1 MEVVTGYGGVGDGCD
16 NLGGPG
22 GGSEDDMKSK
32 RTKGHSGARVRHNFC
47 FKKLPPELRRH
58 EARRLHLLD
67 WSSPDDPI

>member
-1 MEVVTGYGGVGDGCD
+1 MIGGRCGLHNVEVVTGYGGVGDGCD

-22 GGSEDDMKSK
+22 GGS
-32 RTKGHSGARVRHNFC
+32 THNFC

-67 WSSPDDPI
+67 WSSLGDPI